1 LKERED
7 SYISGSKI
15 GGARAKA
22 KLLAKDPDYY
32 KKLGKKGGQATSG
45 YAFGHGK
52 VNPSEAG
59 RKGGA
64 TPRRKKVAK

>member
-1 LKERED
+1 M
-7 SYISGSKI
+7 GNNKI